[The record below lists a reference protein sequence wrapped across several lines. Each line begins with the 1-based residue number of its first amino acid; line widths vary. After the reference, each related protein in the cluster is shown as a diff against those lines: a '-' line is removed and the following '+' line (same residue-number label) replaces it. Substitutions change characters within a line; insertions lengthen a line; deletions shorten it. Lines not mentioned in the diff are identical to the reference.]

1 MAQGHQAMTD
11 DIGPEWPDDL
21 RERIH
26 HAAHRRMLPV
36 LHLDPVLRPAPLI
49 GTVAALRDRA
59 LQPELARLAEKVRS
73 YLALLKWIY
82 EYPSGRPRRSRARL
96 ALRIDSG
103 RRRRSS
109 PSIASTSKA
118 RAISRMTYL
127 EREEYVAGN
136 ATPLRV
142 A

>member
-1 MAQGHQAMTD
+1 MTD
-11 DIGPEWPDDL
+11 DIGPEWLDDL

-73 YLALLKWIY
+73 YLALLKGID
-82 EYPSGRPRRSRARL
+82 EYSLRPA
-96 ALRIDSG
+96 A
-103 RRRRSS
+103 
-109 PSIASTSKA
+109 
-118 RAISRMTYL
+118 
-127 EREEYVAGN
+127 
-136 ATPLRV
+136 
-142 A
+142 